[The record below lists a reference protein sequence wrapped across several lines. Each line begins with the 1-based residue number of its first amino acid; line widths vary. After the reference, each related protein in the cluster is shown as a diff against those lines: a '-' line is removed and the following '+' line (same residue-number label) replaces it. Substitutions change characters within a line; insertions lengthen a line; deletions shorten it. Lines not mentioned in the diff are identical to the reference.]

1 MQFVLDN
8 IWPIF
13 IAVLS
18 GAMLVWSMIGNRLRG
33 INEVD
38 VNGALQLINHKG
50 AIILDVRQPEEFK
63 SGHVLNARAI
73 PLGEL
78 EKRIGELEKF
88 RDAPMVVVCRSGQRS
103 SNASALLVK
112 QGFKQVYN
120 MAGGMMAWQKASLP
134 VERK

>member
-18 GAMLVWSMIGNRLRG
+18 GMMLLWSMVGNRLRG
-33 INEVD
+33 INEID

-50 AIILDVRQPEEFK
+50 AFILDVRQPEEFK
-63 SGHVLNARAI
+63 SGHVLNAKLI

-88 RDAPMVVVCRSGQRS
+88 RDAPMVVICRSGQRS
-103 SNASALLVK
+103 SNACAMLVK
-112 QGFKQVYN
+112 QGFKQVHS
-120 MAGGMMAWQKASLP
+120 MAGGMIAWQKANLP